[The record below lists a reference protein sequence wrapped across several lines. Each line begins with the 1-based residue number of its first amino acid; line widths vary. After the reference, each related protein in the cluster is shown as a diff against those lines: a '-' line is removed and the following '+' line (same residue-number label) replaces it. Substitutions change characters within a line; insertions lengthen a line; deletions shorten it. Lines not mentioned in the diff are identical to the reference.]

1 MATQSFLGQVLNEFW
16 RVNMVYPS
24 INYTSWF
31 RLSINYPSI
40 NYYLIYILKKNNH
53 KTQKKYYLIKKMMK
67 NQAKLGTRYPLGRY
81 LNIIYSCCSLW
92 CGRKQIKHI
101 IWRLKDTNMETKGY
115 KDMSSPDITS

>member
-31 RLSINYPSI
+31 RLSINHPSI

-53 KTQKKYYLIKKMMK
+53 KTQKKILFNKKNDEK
-67 NQAKLGTRYPLGRY
+67 
-81 LNIIYSCCSLW
+81 
-92 CGRKQIKHI
+92 
-101 IWRLKDTNMETKGY
+101 
-115 KDMSSPDITS
+115 SS